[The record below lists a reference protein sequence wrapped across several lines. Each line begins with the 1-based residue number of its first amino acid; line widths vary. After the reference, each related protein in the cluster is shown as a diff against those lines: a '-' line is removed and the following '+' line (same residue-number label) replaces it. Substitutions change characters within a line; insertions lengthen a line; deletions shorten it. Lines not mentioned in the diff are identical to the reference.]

1 MIRFKE
7 KQRMENSLAVMGTK
21 ESLADIMGMSNTPPS
36 SRSALAEIKQV
47 HQNIMGTKKV
57 DGENMEVAVI
67 KAGAYSVT
75 FPDETVYY
83 SSTITIRPFMQRF
96 QWERWDD
103 NFTRPDGGSGRML
116 RSVMGKSLTVDLKD
130 NYGGFNCGRP
140 SGYVKDFSSLPQ
152 ETQDVMRSTKRY
164 KIIFGMCTLDDAK
177 DENGKSVD
185 VKEFPFFMRIKNR
198 DSFKAMAD
206 IFGMIQRKNRLP
218 IQHNLKLSSE
228 LKSIPSGATYAV
240 VKASLG
246 GEVEITTDDQE
257 TLNSFV
263 EWVESMNSITLSKWE
278 EHRRPEELSQ
288 ADEDIVSS
296 IVEIEEE

>member
-7 KQRMENSLAVMGTK
+7 KQRMENNLAVMGTK

-152 ETQDVMRSTKRY
+152 ETQDVMRGTKRY

-246 GEVEITTDDQE
+246 SEVEITTDDQE

>member
-1 MIRFKE
+1 
-7 KQRMENSLAVMGTK
+7 MENNLAIIGTK
-21 ESLADIMGMSNTPPS
+21 ENLADIMGMSNTVPS

-47 HQNIMGTKKV
+47 HQNIMGTKEV
-57 DGENMEVAVI
+57 DGEKMEVAVI
-67 KAGAYSVT
+67 KAGSYSVV

-83 SSTITIRPFMQRF
+83 SDKITIRTFMQRF

-116 RSVMGKSLTVDLKD
+116 RSVMGKSLSVDLKD

-152 ETQDVMRSTKRY
+152 ETQDIMKSTKRY
-164 KIIFGMCTLDDAK
+164 KIVFGLCTLDNAK
-177 DENGKSVD
+177 DANGKSVD

-198 DSFKAMAD
+198 DSFKAMND
-206 IFGMIQRKNRLP
+206 IFNAIQRKNRLP
-218 IQHNLKLSSE
+218 IQHKLVLSSE

-246 GEVEITTDDQE
+246 NEVEITADDQE

-278 EHRRPEELSQ
+278 ENRRPEELSE
-288 ADEDIVSS
+288 ADEEIVSS

>member
-1 MIRFKE
+1 
-7 KQRMENSLAVMGTK
+7 
-21 ESLADIMGMSNTPPS
+21 
-36 SRSALAEIKQV
+36 
-47 HQNIMGTKKV
+47 
-57 DGENMEVAVI
+57 
-67 KAGAYSVT
+67 
-75 FPDETVYY
+75 
-83 SSTITIRPFMQRF
+83 
-96 QWERWDD
+96 
-103 NFTRPDGGSGRML
+103 
-116 RSVMGKSLTVDLKD
+116 
-130 NYGGFNCGRP
+130 
-140 SGYVKDFSSLPQ
+140 
-152 ETQDVMRSTKRY
+152 MRSTKRY

>member
-1 MIRFKE
+1 
-7 KQRMENSLAVMGTK
+7 MENNLAIIGTK
-21 ESLADIMGMSNTPPS
+21 ENLAEIMGMSNTVPS

-47 HQNIMGTKKV
+47 HQNIMGTKEV
-57 DGENMEVAVI
+57 DGEKMEVAVI
-67 KAGAYSVT
+67 KAGSYSVV

-83 SSTITIRPFMQRF
+83 SDKITIRTFMQRF

-116 RSVMGKSLTVDLKD
+116 RSVMGKSLSVDLKD

-152 ETQDVMRSTKRY
+152 ETQDIMKSTKRY
-164 KIIFGMCTLDDAK
+164 KIVFGLCTLDNAK
-177 DENGKSVD
+177 DANGKSVD

-198 DSFKAMAD
+198 DSFKAMND
-206 IFGMIQRKNRLP
+206 IFNAIQRKNRLP
-218 IQHNLKLSSE
+218 IQYNLNLSSE

-240 VKASLG
+240 IKASLG
-246 GEVEITTDDQE
+246 SEVEITADDQE

-278 EHRRPEELSQ
+278 ENRRPEELSE
-288 ADEDIVSS
+288 ADEEIVSS
-296 IVEIEEE
+296 IVEIEDE

>member
-1 MIRFKE
+1 
-7 KQRMENSLAVMGTK
+7 MENNLAIIGTK
-21 ESLADIMGMSNTPPS
+21 ENLAEIMGMSNTVPS

-47 HQNIMGTKKV
+47 HQNIMGTKEV
-57 DGENMEVAVI
+57 DGEKMEVAVI
-67 KAGAYSVT
+67 KAGSYSVV

-83 SSTITIRPFMQRF
+83 SDKITIRTFMQRF

-116 RSVMGKSLTVDLKD
+116 RSVMGKSLSVDLKD

-152 ETQDVMRSTKRY
+152 ETQDIMKSTKRY
-164 KIIFGMCTLDDAK
+164 KIVFGLCTLDNAK
-177 DENGKSVD
+177 DANGKSVD

-198 DSFKAMAD
+198 DSFKAMND
-206 IFGMIQRKNRLP
+206 IFNAIQRKNRLP
-218 IQHNLKLSSE
+218 IQYNLNLSSE

-240 VKASLG
+240 IKASLG
-246 GEVEITTDDQE
+246 NEVEITADDQE

-278 EHRRPEELSQ
+278 ENRRPEELSE
-288 ADEDIVSS
+288 ADEEIVSS
-296 IVEIEEE
+296 IVEIEDE

>member
-1 MIRFKE
+1 
-7 KQRMENSLAVMGTK
+7 MENNLAVMGTK